1 MLIFC
6 IYIHISYRHAYI
18 SINLDI
24 DECSNDTDGCSQ
36 LCTNT
41 NGSFICRCNRGFV
54 LDVDGATC
62 NGMQFVSFIHTYNTS
77 NLMCILRY
85 NYSYNK
91 YTLCIIILVTH

>member
-24 DECSNDTDGCSQ
+24 DECSDDTDGCSQ
-36 LCTNT
+36 ICTNT
-41 NGSFICRCNRGFV
+41 NGSFICRCNRGFL

-62 NGMQFVSFIHTYNTS
+62 NGMQFVTFIHNTS
-77 NLMCILRY
+77 NFMYILQY

-91 YTLCIIILVTH
+91 YTIYIHIIILVTY